1 MDKQKPPTGQDTSYK
16 ILPHRG
22 HRVIT
27 NSNPIPTPVD
37 EKELPEA
44 PPQNL
49 FEFWQKFLRQLQSK
63 SPSYIPMSY
72 TVITRVVAPYLGGP
86 VPQKE
91 RTTEGEKANA
101 LSFLKQRPLSDL
113 KIVLQNAEHFFDE
126 QGWEKT
132 DKRKQLK
139 FHLNNMVKFATSRK
153 WLQSDPENPELIYR
167 LKEGHG
173 SRIREDMKDFR
184 AGMRESSE
192 TVLLGYFASDFVAIP
207 KNQVAKIWLNWR
219 WILSPVGLS
228 MLQVAFA
235 QVEPN
240 WYLANPEF
248 DREIMEF
255 AEFMEKKLRLKHPT
269 LEADV
274 QHVFRLLG
282 WMCRKK
288 KEALSLSEVRLAK
301 VVPFIQMKFKLTEC
315 TNEQNREPHMVR
327 MYREGMAIETSEE
340 LGKEAGDLIEGYVEW
355 GNLSHASVVQN
366 YNAIINLAK
375 FTYHRQVSSEDLK
388 SRDAFD
394 KIPLINVL
402 KARRRIHERETR
414 TQAKTTTEKLSLVV
428 PYPQIIEVLEKARF
442 EATLEVKHYQRSNR
456 FRRGRPKI
464 DKVPRMDTGIARS
477 FQRFI
482 IIALMVSC
490 PPRRAKEYYEAEIGK
505 TLLKGGFQDGLFVSV
520 EKMKNPNHAQYYLW
534 PEDYK
539 TMKTYGEVA
548 IPLTNITFPDGTRF
562 YDYLEM
568 WINKWR
574 KVLVKE
580 QKHSFL
586 FLQDKNGKLLN
597 SSSFGKKVKHIF
609 WRFAEIPMSPH
620 KLRHS
625 FETFSQEVGLSEA
638 EKQGSVL
645 AMGHSPETKRK
656 YYDLREKIKIMQ
668 PALDFTQ
675 RIVEKEL
682 RSFDR
687 SKLLEGMIDLDE
699 EDDEEE

>member
-1 MDKQKPPTGQDTSYK
+1 M
-16 ILPHRG
+16 
-22 HRVIT
+22 
-27 NSNPIPTPVD
+27 D

-44 PPQNL
+44 VPQNL
-49 FEFWQKFLRQLQSK
+49 FEFWQKFLGQLESK

-72 TVITRVVAPYLGGP
+72 TVITRVIAPYLGGP

-91 RTTEGEKANA
+91 RATEGERANA
-101 LSFLKQRPLSDL
+101 LSFLKQRPISDL

-126 QGWEKT
+126 QGWKEAN
-132 DKRKQLK
+132 KRKQLK
-139 FHLNNMVKFATSRK
+139 FHLNNMLKFATSRK
-153 WLQSDPENPELIYR
+153 WFQSDPENLELIYC
-167 LKEGHG
+167 LKEAPGG
-173 SRIREDMKDFR
+173 RKREDMKDFS
-184 AGMRESSE
+184 AGLRKYSE
-192 TVLLGYFASDFVAIP
+192 TVLLGHLDSDFVAVP
-207 KNQVAKIWLNWR
+207 KKQVAKIWLDWR
-219 WILSPVGLS
+219 LVLSPVGLS

-255 AEFMEKKLRLKHPT
+255 AEFMEKKLRLKHAT

-274 QHVFRLLG
+274 QHVCRLLG
-282 WMCRKK
+282 WMFRKK
-288 KEALSLSEVRLAK
+288 KLILAEVTLAK

-315 TNEQNREPHMVR
+315 LEEGNLQAHRVR
-327 MYREGMAIETSEE
+327 MYKEAVATETSEE
-340 LGKEAGDLIEGYVEW
+340 LGKEAANLIEKYVEW
-355 GNLSHASVVQN
+355 GNVSHASVVQN

-375 FTYHRQVSSEDLK
+375 FTYYGQVSSEDLK
-388 SRDAFD
+388 SRDTFD

-402 KARRRIHERETR
+402 KARRRVHERETR
-414 TQAKTTTEKLSLVV
+414 KQAKTTSEKRSLVV
-428 PYPQIIEVLEKARF
+428 PYPQIIEVLEKTRF

-456 FRRGRPKI
+456 YRGGRPQI
-464 DKVPRMDTGIARS
+464 DKIPRMDTGIARS

-505 TLLKGGFQDGLFVSV
+505 SLLKGGFQDGLFVSV
-520 EKMKNPNHAQYYLW
+520 EKMKNPNQAQYYLW

-539 TMKTYGEVA
+539 TMDTYGELA
-548 IPLTNITFPDGTRF
+548 IPLNNITFPDGTRF

-574 KVLVKE
+574 KILVKE
-580 QKHSFL
+580 QKHNFL

-609 WRFAEIPMSPH
+609 WRFAGICMSPQ

-625 FETFSQEVGLSEA
+625 FETYSQELGLSDA
-638 EKQGSVL
+638 EKQGSIL
-645 AMGHSPETKRK
+645 AMGHSLETKRK
-656 YYDLREKIKIMQ
+656 FYDLREKITIMQ
-668 PALDFTQ
+668 PALDLTQ

-687 SKLLEGMIDLDE
+687 SKLVEGMINLDDE
-699 EDDEEE
+699 DDDEE

>member
-1 MDKQKPPTGQDTSYK
+1 MDKQKPPTGQNASYT

-22 HRVIT
+22 HRIIT

-44 PPQNL
+44 APQNL
-49 FEFWQKFLRQLQSK
+49 REFCQKFLRQLESK
-63 SPSYIPMSY
+63 SSRYIPMTY
-72 TVITRVVAPYLGGP
+72 TVITRVIAPYLGGP

-91 RTTEGEKANA
+91 RATEGEKANA

-113 KIVLQNAEHFFDE
+113 KIVCQNAEHFFDE

-132 DKRKQLK
+132 NKRKQLR
-139 FHLNNMVKFATSRK
+139 FHLNNMVKFAISRN
-153 WLQSDPENPELIYR
+153 WLQSNPENPELIYR
-167 LKEGHG
+167 FKEGHG
-173 SRIREDMKDFR
+173 SRKREDMKDFR
-184 AGMRESSE
+184 AGVRKSTE
-192 TVLLGYFASDFVAIP
+192 TVLLGYFASDFVPIP
-207 KNQVAKIWLNWR
+207 KNQVAKIGLNWR

-228 MLQVAFA
+228 MLQVAFV

-255 AEFMEKKLRLKHPT
+255 AEFMQKKLGLKHAT
-269 LEADV
+269 LKADV
-274 QHVFRLLG
+274 QHVCRLLG
-282 WMCRKK
+282 WMYRKK
-288 KEALSLSEVRLAK
+288 DLSLAEVRLAK
-301 VVPFIQMKFKLTEC
+301 VVPFIQMKFKLTDC
-315 TNEQNREPHMVR
+315 LDDPKLQAHMVQ
-327 MYREGMAIETSEE
+327 MYREGVANETSEE
-340 LGKEAGDLIEGYVEW
+340 LGKEAANLIEEYVEW
-355 GNLSHASVVQN
+355 GNVSHASVVQN

-375 FTYHRQVSSEDLK
+375 FTYYRQVSSEDLK
-388 SRDAFD
+388 SRDTFD

-402 KARRRIHERETR
+402 KARRRIHERQTR
-414 TQAKTTTEKLSLVV
+414 TQAKTTTEKLSQVV

-456 FRRGRPKI
+456 YRRGRPKI

-482 IIALMVSC
+482 IIALMLSC
-490 PPRRAKEYYEAEIGK
+490 PPRRPKEYYEAEIGK
-505 TLLKGGFQDGLFVSV
+505 TLLKGGFQDGLFVTV
-520 EKMKNPNHAQYYLW
+520 EKMKNPNEAQYYLW

-539 TMKTYGEVA
+539 TMKTYGEVG
-548 IPLTNITFPDGTRF
+548 IPLTNFTFPDGTRF
-562 YDYLEM
+562 YHYLEM

-580 QKHSFL
+580 QTHNFL
-586 FLQDKNGKLLN
+586 FLQDKNGKLL
-597 SSSFGKKVKHIF
+597 SSSTFGKKVKHIF
-609 WRFAEIPMSPH
+609 WRFAEIAMSPH

-625 FETFSQEVGLSEA
+625 FETYSQEIGLSEA
-638 EKQGSVL
+638 EKQASVL
-645 AMGHSPETKRK
+645 AMGHSLETKRK
-656 YYDLREKIKIMQ
+656 HYDLREKIKIMQ
-668 PALDFTQ
+668 PALDFNQ

-687 SKLLEGMIDLDE
+687 SKLVEGMIDLDE

>member
-1 MDKQKPPTGQDTSYK
+1 
-16 ILPHRG
+16 
-22 HRVIT
+22 
-27 NSNPIPTPVD
+27 
-37 EKELPEA
+37 
-44 PPQNL
+44 
-49 FEFWQKFLRQLQSK
+49 
-63 SPSYIPMSY
+63 
-72 TVITRVVAPYLGGP
+72 
-86 VPQKE
+86 
-91 RTTEGEKANA
+91 
-101 LSFLKQRPLSDL
+101 
-113 KIVLQNAEHFFDE
+113 
-126 QGWEKT
+126 
-132 DKRKQLK
+132 
-139 FHLNNMVKFATSRK
+139 
-153 WLQSDPENPELIYR
+153 
-167 LKEGHG
+167 
-173 SRIREDMKDFR
+173 
-184 AGMRESSE
+184 
-192 TVLLGYFASDFVAIP
+192 
-207 KNQVAKIWLNWR
+207 
-219 WILSPVGLS
+219 
-228 MLQVAFA
+228 
-235 QVEPN
+235 VEPN

-456 FRRGRPKI
+456 YRRGRPKI

-482 IIALMVSC
+482 IIALMLSC
-490 PPRRAKEYYEAEIGK
+490 PPRRPKEYYEAEIGK
-505 TLLKGGFQDGLFVSV
+505 TLLKGGFQDGLFVTV
-520 EKMKNPNHAQYYLW
+520 EKMKNPNEAQYYLW

-539 TMKTYGEVA
+539 TMKTYGEVG
-548 IPLTNITFPDGTRF
+548 IPLTNFTFPDGTRF
-562 YDYLEM
+562 YHYLEM

-580 QKHSFL
+580 QTHNFL
-586 FLQDKNGKLLN
+586 FLQDKNGKLL
-597 SSSFGKKVKHIF
+597 SSSTFGKKVKHIF
-609 WRFAEIPMSPH
+609 WRFAEIAMSPH

-625 FETFSQEVGLSEA
+625 FETYSQEIGLSEA
-638 EKQGSVL
+638 EKQASVL
-645 AMGHSPETKRK
+645 AMGHSLETKRK
-656 YYDLREKIKIMQ
+656 HYDLREKIKIMQ
-668 PALDFTQ
+668 PALDFNQ

-687 SKLLEGMIDLDE
+687 SKLVEGMIDLDE

>member
-1 MDKQKPPTGQDTSYK
+1 MDKQKLPTGQDASYK
-16 ILPHRG
+16 ILPHQG

-49 FEFWQKFLRQLQSK
+49 REFWQKFLKQLESK

-72 TVITRVVAPYLGGP
+72 TVITRVIAPYLGGP
-86 VPQKE
+86 VPQKK
-91 RTTEGEKANA
+91 RATEGERANA
-101 LSFLKQRPLSDL
+101 LSFLKKRPLSDL

-126 QGWEKT
+126 QGWEET
-132 DKRKQLK
+132 NKRKQLK

-153 WLQSDPENPELIYR
+153 WLQSDPENLELIYC
-167 LKEGHG
+167 LKEAPGG
-173 SRIREDMKDFR
+173 RKREDMKDFR
-184 AGMRESSE
+184 AGLRTSSE
-192 TVLLGYFASDFVAIP
+192 TVRLGCWDSDFVSIP
-207 KNQVAKIWLNWR
+207 KDQVGKIWLNWR

-228 MLQVAFA
+228 MLLVAFA

-248 DREIMEF
+248 DQEIMDF
-255 AEFMEKKLRLKHPT
+255 AEFMEKKLKLTHPT

-274 QHVFRLLG
+274 QHVCRLLG
-282 WMCRKK
+282 WMFRKK
-288 KEALSLSEVRLAK
+288 KLILAEVRLAK
-301 VVPFIQMKFKLTEC
+301 VVPFIQMKFKLTDCLEEG
-315 TNEQNREPHMVR
+315 NLQAHRVK
-327 MYREGMAIETSEE
+327 MYKEAVATETSEE
-340 LGKEAGDLIEGYVEW
+340 LGKEASDLIEKYVEW
-355 GNLSHASVVQN
+355 GNVSHASVVQN

-375 FTYHRQVSSEDLK
+375 FTYYRQVSSEDLK

-428 PYPQIIEVLEKARF
+428 PYPKILEVLEKARF

-456 FRRGRPKI
+456 YRRGRPQI
-464 DKVPRMDTGIARS
+464 DKIPRMDTGIASS

-490 PPRRAKEYYEAEIGK
+490 PPRRPKEYYEAEIGK
-505 TLLKGGFQDGLFVSV
+505 SLLKGGFQDGLFVSV
-520 EKMKNPNHAQYYLW
+520 EKMKNPKEAQYYLY

-539 TMKTYGEVA
+539 TMKTYGELA
-548 IPLTNITFPDGTRF
+548 IPLTNFTFPDDTKF

-574 KVLVKE
+574 KILVKE
-580 QKHSFL
+580 QKHNFL

-597 SSSFGKKVKHIF
+597 SSSFGRKVKHIF
-609 WRFAEIPMSPH
+609 WRFAGICMSPQ

-625 FETFSQEVGLSEA
+625 FETYSQELGLSDA
-638 EKQGSVL
+638 EKQASVL
-645 AMGHSPETKRK
+645 AMGHSQETKRK
-656 YYDLREKIKIMQ
+656 HYDLREKIKIMQ
-668 PALDFTQ
+668 PALDFNQ

-687 SKLLEGMIDLDE
+687 SKLVEGMIDIDE
-699 EDDEEE
+699 EDDDE

>member
-1 MDKQKPPTGQDTSYK
+1 MDEQKPPTGQDTSYT
-16 ILPHRG
+16 ILPHLG

-49 FEFWQKFLRQLQSK
+49 REFCQKFLRELESK
-63 SPSYIPMSY
+63 SPKYIAMTY
-72 TVITRVVAPYLGGP
+72 TVIMRVIAPYLGGP

-91 RTTEGEKANA
+91 RATEGERANA
-101 LSFLKQRPLSDL
+101 LSFLKQRPISDL

-153 WLQSDPENPELIYR
+153 WLQSDPENLELIYC
-167 LKEGHG
+167 LKEAPGG
-173 SRIREDMKDFR
+173 RKREDMKDFS
-184 AGMRESSE
+184 AGLRTSSE
-192 TVLLGYFASDFVAIP
+192 TVRLGCLDTDFVSIP
-207 KNQVAKIWLNWR
+207 KDQVGKIWLNWR
-219 WILSPVGLS
+219 WVLSPVGLS
-228 MLQVAFA
+228 MLYVAFA

-255 AEFMEKKLRLKHPT
+255 ADFMEKKLRVKHPT
-269 LEADV
+269 VEADV
-274 QHVFRLLG
+274 QHVCRLLG
-282 WMCRKK
+282 WMFRKK
-288 KEALSLSEVRLAK
+288 KLSLADVRLAK
-301 VVPFIQMKFKLTEC
+301 VVPFIQMRFKLTEC
-315 TNEQNREPHMVR
+315 LEEGHLNALKVR
-327 MYREGMAIETSEE
+327 MYKEGVAQETSEE
-340 LGKEAGDLIEGYVEW
+340 LGKEAGDLIEKYVEW
-355 GNLSHASVVQN
+355 GNVSPASVVQN

-375 FTYHRQVSSEDLK
+375 FTYYGQVSSEDLK
-388 SRDAFD
+388 SRDTFD

-402 KARRRIHERETR
+402 KARRRIHERESR
-414 TQAKTTTEKLSLVV
+414 KQAKTKSEKRSLVV

-456 FRRGRPKI
+456 FRGGRPQI
-464 DKVPRMDTGIARS
+464 DKIPRMDTGIARS

-482 IIALMVSC
+482 IVALMVSC
-490 PPRRAKEYYEAEIGK
+490 PPRRAKEYYQAEIGK
-505 TLLKGGFQDGLFVSV
+505 SLVKGGFQDGLLVPV
-520 EKMKNPNHAQYYLW
+520 EKMKNPNEAQYYLW

-539 TMKTYGEVA
+539 TMDTYGELA
-548 IPLTNITFPDGTRF
+548 IPLNNITFPDGTRF
-562 YDYLEM
+562 YDYLER

-574 KVLVKE
+574 KILVKE
-580 QKHSFL
+580 QKHDFL

-609 WRFAEIPMSPH
+609 WRFAAIPMSPH

-625 FETFSQEVGLSEA
+625 FETYSQEIGLSEA
-638 EKQGSVL
+638 EKQASVL
-645 AMGHSPETKRK
+645 AMGHSEETKRK
-656 YYDLREKIKIMQ
+656 HYNLCDKVKIMQ

-687 SKLLEGMIDLDE
+687 SKLVEGMIDIDE
-699 EDDEEE
+699 EDDDEE